1 MGKHS
6 TKGQRVLKRDRKL
19 EGVYR
24 AMPPQSSIEEH
35 MAKFKEM
42 YPEDWQSLVY
52 RYKEHERH
60 TPEGQPHP
68 LLEPTQYLLNMVKHY
83 YRKTNKVVARSKR
96 EAQPEVVAEHSQPEA
111 HPEAMTDTRN
121 LQCRLCAC
129 SKLSACGTLL
139 SCRLPHGRRQG
150 MLLSSDGCVPQAI
163 EQYP

>member
-6 TKGQRVLKRDRKL
+6 AKGQIVLKRDRKL
-19 EGVYR
+19 ERVYR

-35 MAKFKEM
+35 MAKFKEI

-68 LLEPTQYLLNMVKHY
+68 MPEPTQHLLNMVKHY

-96 EAQPEVVAEHSQPEA
+96 EATPKAVTEHPQPEVVTEHPQPEA
-111 HPEAMTDTRN
+111 TPEVVTEHPQPEVVTEHPQPEVVTEHPQPEATPEAMTE
-121 LQCRLCAC
+121 
-129 SKLSACGTLL
+129 
-139 SCRLPHGRRQG
+139 H
-150 MLLSSDGCVPQAI
+150 PQPPA
-163 EQYP
+163 

>member
-6 TKGQRVLKRDRKL
+6 TKGHRVLKRDRKL
-19 EGVYR
+19 EGIYR

-68 LLEPTQYLLNMVKHY
+68 MPEPTQYLLNMVKNY

-96 EAQPEVVAEHSQPEA
+96 ETQPEAVTEHPQPEVVTEHPQPEVVTE
-111 HPEAMTDTRN
+111 HPQPTA
-121 LQCRLCAC
+121 
-129 SKLSACGTLL
+129 
-139 SCRLPHGRRQG
+139 
-150 MLLSSDGCVPQAI
+150 
-163 EQYP
+163 